1 MRRNSSEGRGAV
13 KPVTGLIPN
22 WDEETI
28 EEMLGEIGVRS
39 VEELFRDVP
48 ESALLRKSP
57 DIGEGG
63 DEVSVEAEADR
74 ILGRNLGAWNLK
86 CFMGGGSWDHY
97 VPALVDEVSGKQE
110 FYTAYTPYQP
120 EISQGSLQA
129 LFEYQSLIC
138 ELTGMEAAN
147 SSLYDWSTA
156 LGEAARM
163 ALRVTRRR
171 VLVVPR
177 SPHPERLE
185 VLRTYVGPH
194 AEIREIDFDR
204 RRGTI
209 PLDRIEETVDGDTAM
224 VYLEYPNFFGVAEEP
239 IEGAADAV
247 HRAGGL
253 MVVGVDPSA
262 LGVLRAPGEMGA
274 DIVVGEGQP
283 LGLYM
288 SYGGPYLG
296 IFATR
301 ADPRLIRQLPGR
313 VIGMTRTA
321 DGRRGY
327 VMTLQTRE
335 QHIRQER
342 ATSNITTN
350 EALMAIRA
358 AVYLALL
365 GPSGMRTLGE
375 KILANS
381 HYLQRRIDE
390 IPGLSA
396 PRFDSF
402 HFKEFLLSGESV
414 DWRAVVK
421 RLIERGVL
429 IGPWV
434 GRWFPELRD
443 SVLIATTERH
453 SKADLDALV
462 AALREVK

>member
-1 MRRNSSEGRGAV
+1 LRGKEIEGPDRIR
-13 KPVTGLIPN
+13 PISGLIPN
-22 WDEETI
+22 WSEEI
-28 EEMLGEIGVRS
+28 VEEMLREMGAKSID
-39 VEELFRDVP
+39 ELFRDVP
-48 ESALLRKSP
+48 EKVLLTEPP
-57 DIGEGG
+57 DVGAGG
-63 DEVSVEAEADR
+63 DEVTVESEALR
-74 ILGRNLGAWNLK
+74 VLEENVGAWTTR
-86 CFMGGGSWDHY
+86 CFMGGGAWDHY
-97 VPALVDEVSGKQE
+97 IPALVDEVSGKQE

-171 VLVVPR
+171 VIVAPR
-177 SPHPERLE
+177 SAHPERLE
-185 VLRTYVGPH
+185 VLRTYVCPH
-194 AEIREIDFDR
+194 AEIRLIDFDSE
-204 RRGTI
+204 RGLI
-209 PLDRIEETVDGDTAM
+209 PLDRIEAAVDEDTAM

-239 IEGAADAV
+239 IEGAADMV

-262 LGVLRAPGEMGA
+262 LGVLKAPGEMGA
-274 DIVVGEGQP
+274 DVVVGEGQP

-296 IFATR
+296 IFAIR
-301 ADPRLIRQLPGR
+301 DDPRLIRQLPGR
-313 VIGMTRTA
+313 VIGMTRSF

-350 EALMAIRA
+350 EALLAIRA

-365 GPSGMRTLGE
+365 GPSGIRTLGE
-375 KILANS
+375 KIVTNS
-381 HYLQRRIDE
+381 RYLQRRINE
-390 IPGLSA
+390 LPGLSA
-396 PRFDSF
+396 PRFSSF
-402 HFKEFLLSGESV
+402 HFKEFLVSGESV
-414 DWRAVVK
+414 RWEDVTR
-421 RLIERGVL
+421 RMIRRGFM
-429 IGPWV
+429 IGPWA

-462 AALREVK
+462 KTLGEVI

>member
-1 MRRNSSEGRGAV
+1 MREKDPEGPGSIR
-13 KPVTGLIPN
+13 PVSGLIPN
-22 WDEETI
+22 WDERI
-28 EEMLGEIGVRS
+28 VQEMLSEIGVRS

-48 ESALLRKSP
+48 ESAMLSEVP
-57 DIGEGG
+57 DIGEGK
-63 DEVSVEAEADR
+63 DEVTVEAEAQR
-74 ILGRNLGAWNLK
+74 VLGKNLGAWSMR

-163 ALRVTRRR
+163 ALRVTRRH
-171 VLVVPR
+171 VIVVPK
-177 SPHPERLE
+177 SAHPERLE
-185 VLRTYVGPH
+185 VLRTYVVPH
-194 AEIREIDFDR
+194 AEIKVVDFDP
-204 RRGTI
+204 RRGTV
-209 PLDRIEETVDGDTAM
+209 PLDRIEGAVDESTAM

-296 IFATR
+296 IFATK

-358 AVYLALL
+358 AVYMALM

-375 KILANS
+375 KIIANS
-381 HYLQRRIDE
+381 HYLQRRINE

-396 PRFDSF
+396 PKFGSF
-402 HFKEFLLSGESV
+402 HFKEFLVSAESA
-414 DWRAVVK
+414 DWRVVARK
-421 RLIERGVL
+421 LLEKGIL

-462 AALREVK
+462 AALREVM